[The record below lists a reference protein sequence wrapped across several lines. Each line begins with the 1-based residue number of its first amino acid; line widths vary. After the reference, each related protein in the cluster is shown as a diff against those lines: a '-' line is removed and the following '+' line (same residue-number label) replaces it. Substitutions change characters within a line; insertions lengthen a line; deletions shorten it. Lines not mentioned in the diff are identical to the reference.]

1 MAAANEARNTPEI
14 YSDLQYAVIYER
26 PVSNVHLLRVAKQR
40 RRGAA
45 TMHGFIAGFWSK
57 SEEERER
64 GELIEIG
71 GSFCN
76 HRYFSFRLFCMS
88 DDIGGSFIN

>member
-1 MAAANEARNTPEI
+1 MSGSGKAAEAR
-14 YSDLQYAVIYER
+14 SGR
-26 PVSNVHLLRVAKQR
+26 
-40 RRGAA
+40 
-45 TMHGFIAGFWSK
+45 HGFIAGFWPK
-57 SEEERER
+57 SEEERERER

-76 HRYFSFRLFCMS
+76 HRYFSFRLFRMS

>member
-1 MAAANEARNTPEI
+1 MV
-14 YSDLQYAVIYER
+14 SLLVFVI
-26 PVSNVHLLRVAKQR
+26 VK
-40 RRGAA
+40 
-45 TMHGFIAGFWSK
+45 K
-57 SEEERER
+57 RE
-64 GELIEIG
+64 GEQIRLG